1 VKLAFAAYAQGG
13 EDGTEKITLTGKDE
27 AIARRPEKDD
37 YSKTNYVRTLDG
49 TKFESH

>member
-1 VKLAFAAYAQGG
+1 MV
-13 EDGTEKITLTGKDE
+13 TENP
-27 AIARRPEKDD
+27 ARTPSRNWGQAGNSF